1 MMLALPLCMVGV
13 FGALLLT
20 GETLNIFS
28 FIGIIMLMGIV
39 TKNGI
44 LLVDFANQQRRK
56 GMDKVQAML
65 TAGPIRLRP
74 ILMTASAVIIGVVP
88 VALALSEGG
97 ETRAPM
103 AIAVIGGMISST
115 LLTLL
120 VVPVV
125 YLMLDDVQEWV
136 SGKFWKHRRRVP
148 INTVSEKKQGE

>member
-1 MMLALPLCMVGV
+1 M
-13 FGALLLT
+13 
-20 GETLNIFS
+20 N
-28 FIGIIMLMGIV
+28 
-39 TKNGI
+39 
-44 LLVDFANQQRRK
+44 
-56 GMDKVQAML
+56 KVQAML

-125 YLMLDDVQEWV
+125 YLMLDDAQEWV
-136 SGKFWKHRRRVP
+136 SGKFRRKNRRRAP
-148 INTVSEKKQGE
+148 INTVSEEKQGE